1 VAEIF
6 RRRVEGLLRLHGDV
20 AVAGPVIAIADE
32 ALTGFGDHL
41 GDRAHRQPATGG
53 EVDRGDFHGGESI
66 SATPATPDGRVFGV
80 TDLAPGRNVPTRF
93 GHPVGLVNLFGVELW
108 ERFSFYGMLT
118 ILGYYLY
125 YSVADGGLGLPKTTA
140 TGIVGA
146 YGGLVYLSTVL
157 GGWVADRVLGME
169 RTVFY
174 GGVVVMCGH
183 ISLAILP
190 GLTGVA
196 VGLVLIA
203 LGAGALKANA
213 SSLLG
218 TLYDDGDP
226 RRDGGFTLFYLGI
239 NLGAFIGPLLTGL
252 LQTRLGFHY
261 GFGAAAIGMAL
272 GLTQYVMFRR
282 NLGEHGRTVPHPLT
296 HSAFWRAAAVAG
308 VVLGAIGI
316 GFATGLITLA
326 NLSEVT
332 TALIVLAS
340 IGYFTVMLTSDRVSA
355 TERTRVRA
363 FIPLFIAN
371 AVFWSLFQQ
380 IFTVLAVY
388 SDERMNWSIF
398 GWTAPSNWIGSI
410 EPVWIIVLSPLF
422 AVLWTRLGRRAPT
435 TPRKFAYGVIGMG
448 VAFLLFLSMAGT
460 TGRSV
465 PVLLVAAIMG
475 VFAVSELL
483 LSPIGLS
490 VTTQLAPNA
499 FRAQMMAL
507 FFFSVGLGTAM
518 SGVLA
523 RYYDASHEAAYFGII
538 GAAAVVVGLV
548 VWVLA
553 PRISRLMEGVH

>member
-1 VAEIF
+1 MTQA
-6 RRRVEGLLRLHGDV
+6 
-20 AVAGPVIAIADE
+20 
-32 ALTGFGDHL
+32 
-41 GDRAHRQPATGG
+41 
-53 EVDRGDFHGGESI
+53 
-66 SATPATPDGRVFGV
+66 
-80 TDLAPGRNVPTRF
+80 APRTRF

-125 YSVADGGLGLPKTTA
+125 YSLADGGLALPKTTA

-183 ISLAILP
+183 ISLALLP
-190 GLTGVA
+190 GLSGVA

-218 TLYDDGDP
+218 TLYAEGDP

-239 NLGAFIGPLLTGL
+239 NIGAFAGPLITGL
-252 LQTRLGFHY
+252 LQTRIGFHY
-261 GFGAAAIGMAL
+261 GFGAAAVGMAL
-272 GLTQYVMFRR
+272 GLTQYVVFRR
-282 NLGEHGRTVPHPLT
+282 NLGEHGRTVPHPL
-296 HSAFWRAAAVAG
+296 SGQALGRAVAVAV
-308 VVLGAIGI
+308 VVLGAIAV
-316 GFATGLITLA
+316 GFVTGVVKLA
-326 NLSEVT
+326 NLSQVT
-332 TALIVLAS
+332 TLLIIIAS
-340 IGYFTVMLTSDRVSA
+340 VAYFATMLTSSRVEA
-355 TERTRVRA
+355 VERTRVRA

-388 SDERMNWSIF
+388 SDERINWTLF
-398 GWTAPSNWIGSI
+398 GWTAPSSWIGSM
-410 EPVWIIVLSPLF
+410 EPVWIILLSPLF
-422 AVLWTRLGRRAPT
+422 AVMWTKLGRRAPT

-448 VAFLLFLSMAGT
+448 VAFLLFLPMAGG
-460 TGRSV
+460 TGRTV
-465 PVLLVAAIMG
+465 PVLAIVAIMAA
-475 VFAVSELL
+475 FAISELL

-499 FRAQMMAL
+499 FRSQMMAL
-507 FFFSVGLGTAM
+507 YFFSVGLGTAM

-523 RYYDASHEAAYFGII
+523 RYYDQAHEFAYFGIL
-538 GAAAVVVGLV
+538 GAAAIVVGLA

-553 PRISRLMEGVH
+553 PRISVLMEGVH

>member
-1 VAEIF
+1 M
-6 RRRVEGLLRLHGDV
+6 
-20 AVAGPVIAIADE
+20 
-32 ALTGFGDHL
+32 
-41 GDRAHRQPATGG
+41 
-53 EVDRGDFHGGESI
+53 
-66 SATPATPDGRVFGV
+66 
-80 TDLAPGRNVPTRF
+80 RF
-93 GHPVGLVNLFGVELW
+93 GHPAGLVNLFGVELW

-125 YSVADGGLGLPKTTA
+125 YSLADGGLDLPKTTA

-183 ISLAILP
+183 ISLALLP

-218 TLYDDGDP
+218 TLYADGDP

-239 NLGAFIGPLLTGL
+239 NIGAFAGPLITGL
-252 LQTRLGFHY
+252 LQTRIGFHY

-272 GLTQYVMFRR
+272 GLTQYVVFRR
-282 NLGEHGRTVPHPLT
+282 NLGEHGRTVPHPL
-296 HSAFWRAAAVAG
+296 SRQAFGRAAAVAA
-308 VVLGAIGI
+308 VVLGAIAV
-316 GFATGLITLA
+316 GFATGVVKLA
-326 NLSEVT
+326 NLSQVT
-332 TALIVLAS
+332 TLLIIIAS
-340 IGYFTVMLTSDRVSA
+340 VAYFVTMLTSSRVDA
-355 TERTRVRA
+355 VERTRVRA

-388 SDERMNWSIF
+388 SDERINWTIF
-398 GWTAPSNWIGSI
+398 GWTAPSSWIGSI
-410 EPVWIIVLSPLF
+410 EPVWIILLSPLF
-422 AVLWTRLGRRAPT
+422 AVMWTTLGRRAPT

-448 VAFLLFLSMAGT
+448 LAFLLFLPLAGG
-460 TGRSV
+460 TGKTV
-465 PVLLVAAIMG
+465 PVIAVVVIMAA
-475 VFAVSELL
+475 FAISELM

-499 FRAQMMAL
+499 FRSQMMAL
-507 FFFSVGLGTAM
+507 YFFSVGLGTAL

-523 RYYDASHEAAYFGII
+523 RYYDQSHEFAYFGIL
-538 GAAAVVVGLV
+538 GTAAIAVGVVVWL
-548 VWVLA
+548 LA
-553 PRISRLMEGVH
+553 PRISALMEGVH